1 MNDVSRDV
9 AARIRAV
16 EAGLLPAVLLDGAR
30 HRMSLTDRMAH
41 YRVPGLNVAVLE
53 DGEIAWAQGYGVAD
67 AVAGGRVDRAT
78 RFQAASISK
87 FVTTVAALHLVER
100 GLLDLDEP
108 VNARLRSWR
117 LPENDLTAERP
128 ITLRLLVSHRAGT
141 SVPGY
146 GAGYPRSA
154 PLPTL
159 LQVLDGLPPAH
170 TEPVRVIRA
179 PGQRFEYSSGGF
191 AVVQQLINDVTGL
204 SFADFMQE
212 TVLGPLGMTE
222 STFKQPLPDALE
234 PVAARG
240 HCQDGQPVPGGWHQF
255 AEQASGA
262 LWTTPTDLLR
272 FALGVQAAA
281 RGDADALLSQ
291 QMAREMLT
299 RQGTGPMGLGLFL
312 DGQGAAARFSH
323 PGNNAGYHAIL
334 TAYVHRGQGAAV
346 MVNSDNGWPLQHE
359 VVRAV
364 ADVYGWP
371 DYLVMKTIAEIEPAV
386 YDRYV
391 GEYRWEKG
399 IVRIA
404 RQPDGLSW
412 KAADLGDGRL
422 YPSSNTDFFG
432 VDHPVEIRLLLDA
445 AGRPTELLLRYG
457 RLEQRAS
464 RRPG

>member
-1 MNDVSRDV
+1 M
-9 AARIRAV
+9 ALA
-16 EAGLLPAVLLDGAR
+16 
-30 HRMSLTDRMAH
+30 DRMAH
-41 YRVPGLNVAVLE
+41 YRAPGVSIAILDDGHVA
-53 DGEIAWAQGYGVAD
+53 WTKGYGVAD
-67 AVAGGRVDRAT
+67 ATTGRQVDSAT

-117 LPENDLTAERP
+117 LPESAFTAEQP
-128 ITLRLLVSHRAGT
+128 VTLRLLVSHRAGT

-170 TEPVRVIRA
+170 TEPVRVVRA

-191 AVVQQLINDVTGL
+191 AIVQQLIDDITGVP
-204 SFADFMQE
+204 FADFMRE
-212 TVLGPLGMTE
+212 TVLGPLGMTA
-222 STFKQPLPDALE
+222 STFEQPLPERLE
-234 PVAARG
+234 TVAASG
-240 HCQDGQPVPGGWHQF
+240 HREDGQPVPGGWHVF

-281 RGDADALLSQ
+281 RGDANALLSL

-299 RQGTGPMGLGLFL
+299 RQGSGPRGLGLFL
-312 DGQGAAARFSH
+312 DGSGAAARFSH
-323 PGNNAGYHAIL
+323 PGNNTGYHAIL
-334 TAYVHRGQGAAV
+334 TAYVDRGQGAAV
-346 MVNSDNGWPLQHE
+346 MVNSDNGWLLQHE
-359 VVRAV
+359 VVRAI

-371 DYLVMKTIAEIEPAV
+371 EHLVTKSIAEIDPAV

-399 IVRIA
+399 VVRIA
-404 RQPDGLSW
+404 HGPDGLEW
-412 KAADLGDGRL
+412 EAADLGEGRL
-422 YPSSNTDFFG
+422 YPSSSTEFFA
-432 VDHPVEIRLLLDA
+432 VDHPAEIQFLLEA
-445 AGRPTELLLRYG
+445 AGRATDLVLRYS
-457 RLEQRAS
+457 RLERRAS
-464 RRPG
+464 RQADSSSGSV